1 MARPKSYTDDDVI
14 NIATQL
20 ICKGKKPSGWSIK
33 EVLGRGK
40 ISAIQSDLDRLIKG
54 GHISAEVSSLSSKE
68 PEDASAFLSYDLPA
82 ELQDL
87 LAKREEELCKTFR
100 EITTMLNNK
109 AHEHYETMMAIR
121 VRDLDAKYN
130 LMYQAKEQAEAEL
143 SDVEQRLKRQVEE
156 KEHLE
161 DKIEELECDLA
172 ESKQNNSDLLQHNLH
187 LTNSLSAAAEKYETL
202 QDTHQDLN
210 GQLSALQNDH
220 TAVTVKLE
228 FAINENESLQSRVN
242 ELTVEYDEAKE
253 QLAET
258 RAKLTAYQ
266 EALHA
271 PERKCDAEISKDG
284 CNTNAD

>member
-20 ICKGKKPSGWSIK
+20 ISKGKKPSGWSIK

-40 ISAIQSDLDRLIKG
+40 ISVIQSDLDRLIKG

-87 LAKREEELCKTFR
+87 LAKREEEFCRTFR

-109 AHEHYETMMAIR
+109 AHEHYETIMAIR

-130 LMYQAKEQAEAEL
+130 LTYQAKEQAEAEL
-143 SDVEQRLKRQVEE
+143 SDIEQRLQKQVEE
-156 KEHLE
+156 KEQLE
-161 DKIEELECDLA
+161 DEIEELECDLA
-172 ESKQNNSDLLQHNLH
+172 ELKQSNSELLQHNLH
-187 LTNSLSAAAEKYETL
+187 LTNNLSAAVEKYETL
-202 QDTHQDLN
+202 QGSHQDLN
-210 GQLSALQNDH
+210 RQLSELQNDH

-228 FAINENESLQSRVN
+228 FAINENESLQSRVD
-242 ELTVEYDEAKE
+242 ELTVRYEEAKE

-258 RAKLTAYQ
+258 RSKLTAYQ
-266 EALHA
+266 NALHA
-271 PERKCDAEISKDG
+271 PERKRDTEISEDD
-284 CNTNAD
+284 CNANAD